1 MAKREIVVSVGE
13 ADELD
18 GVPLPRET
26 SGLIGHGE
34 AEGALLAAYRSERFH
49 HAWIIGGLRGIGK
62 ATLAFRFARYV
73 LSHPDRF
80 SDAVAQAK
88 DLSVEPQSPVS
99 RKIAAG
105 SHPDLLHLRR
115 PYDDKRDRFK
125 SDLPVDEVRRTVSF
139 FGSTAAGGNW
149 RVCIVDAA
157 DDMNLSAANA
167 LLKILEEPP
176 PRSVFLVLSH
186 APGRLLPTIRSRCRQ
201 LLLRPLS
208 GVEMGEGI
216 AHALPGLDLSND
228 DLERISRLADGS
240 LRRAIQLAAGGGLDF
255 AREFEAMVAL
265 LPHIDV
271 DRLHRFA
278 EMAGANGAEDAWQ
291 LFHDLAADYLH
302 RRLKEDASGSGGRLV
317 RWSEVWE
324 KTVTAVSQAEALNLD
339 RKQVILSVFRQMAEA
354 ERMRSRN

>member
-1 MAKREIVVSVGE
+1 MAKREIAVSIGE
-13 ADELD
+13 ADELA
-18 GVPLPRET
+18 GVALPRENEN
-26 SGLIGHGE
+26 LIGHGE
-34 AEGALLAAYRSERFH
+34 AERALLDAYRSERFH
-49 HAWIIGGLRGIGK
+49 HAWIIGGPRGIGK
-62 ATLAFRFARYV
+62 ATLAFRFARFV
-73 LSHPDRF
+73 LANPERF
-80 SDAVAQAK
+80 SEAVREAT
-88 DLSVEPQSPVS
+88 DLRVDPDDPVS

-125 SDLPVDEVRRTVSF
+125 SELPVDEVRRTVSF
-139 FGSTAAGGNW
+139 FGSTAAGGAW
-149 RVCIVDAA
+149 RACIVDAA

-208 GVEMGEGI
+208 DTEIGEGL
-216 AHALPGLDLSND
+216 ARNLPDVRLSPD
-228 DLERISRLADGS
+228 DLARVSRLADGS
-240 LRRAIQLAAGGGLDF
+240 LRRAIQLSASGGLEL
-255 AREFEAMVAL
+255 AREFEEMAAR
-265 LPHIDV
+265 LPQIEV

-278 EMAGANGAEDAWQ
+278 DLAGANGAEDAWQ
-291 LFHDLAADYLH
+291 LFQDLAGDHLH
-302 RRLKEDASGSGGRLV
+302 RRLKEEAAGRPGRLV

-339 RKQVILSVFRQMAEA
+339 RKQVILSVFRHMAEA